1 MSSITCGV
9 PRVSILGS
17 LYFLIYIN
25 DFNLAIKYCKVHHFA
40 DDTDLLNINKP
51 PQKLNKLML

>member
-17 LYFLIYIN
+17 LFILIYIT

-40 DDTDLLNINKP
+40 DLLNNNKS